1 MNDLIKVIDSHI
13 GECADVTEYID
24 KIVVAKE
31 DLKLTWTQI
40 SEIVYDK
47 WGFDRARDYYRRR
60 AIAIQTGETTGK
72 ADEFSEKFRS
82 LRKERIKLSDQITQ
96 NNAILRR
103 LSREETI
110 KEIAKELAD
119 KMNSDKMLEVIN
131 TDELADFRGSGSKA
145 EGILCLSDW
154 HYGIEV
160 SSYFNTYNVDV
171 AKKRISNLLQSVIKA
186 CTENSLQKL
195 HVLNLGDLICGRIH
209 LTLRLQ
215 SRIDVMTQ
223 IMDVS
228 EILAE
233 FLNELSKYVEVEY
246 YDCLDNH
253 SRLEPNKKESL
264 DLESL
269 TRIIPWYLSDRLASN
284 DKININK
291 NLYGKDI
298 ISFDCL
304 GHSIVGVHGH
314 DDKASNA
321 LDHITLMTH
330 KHYDL
335 LCIAHFHHFS
345 GDEKNESVIVG
356 NGTLMG
362 TDEYAEKLRLSSKP
376 SQNLIIVT
384 ESNVIED
391 IKRILV

>member
-1 MNDLIKVIDSHI
+1 MIIDLEKIDKFI
-13 GECADVTEYID
+13 GDYKSAGDYID
-24 KIVVAKE
+24 ALITSKE
-31 DLKLTWTQI
+31 ELGLTW
-40 SEIVYDK
+40 SEVSTVVYDK
-47 WGFDRARDYYRRR
+47 FGIDRSREYFRRR
-60 AIAIQTGETTGK
+60 AIDISSNKNCDTPM
-72 ADEFSEKFRS
+72 SEDKLRS
-82 LRKERIKLSDQITQ
+82 LRKERMKLSDQIIQ

-103 LSREETI
+103 ISREETL
-110 KEIAKELAD
+110 KEIAEDLAKNMSRNKILELPTID
-119 KMNSDKMLEVIN
+119 DVSNRSNEEV
-131 TDELADFRGSGSKA
+131 EA
-145 EGILCLSDW
+145 ILCLSDW

-160 SSYFNTYNVDV
+160 DSYFNTYNTDI
-171 AKKRISNLLQSVIKA
+171 ARKRINNLLYKTIKA
-186 CTENSLQKL
+186 CATHKVNKI

-223 IMDVS
+223 VMEVS

-233 FLNELSKYVEVEY
+233 FLNELSKHVEAQY

-269 TRIIPWYLSDRLASN
+269 TRVIPWYLKTRLCDNSEVHFN
-284 DKININK
+284 NNK
-291 NLYGKDI
+291 YGKDI
-298 ISFDCL
+298 ITFDCL
-304 GHSIVGVHGH
+304 GYKVAGVHGH
-314 DDKASNA
+314 DDKSSNV

-330 KHYDL
+330 EHFDL
-335 LCIAHFHHFS
+335 MCIAHFHHFS

-362 TDEYAEKLRLSSKP
+362 TDNYAEKLRLSSKP
-376 SQNLIIVT
+376 SQNLIVVT
-384 ESNVIED
+384 PDNVIED

>member
-1 MNDLIKVIDSHI
+1 MINLEQIDNAI
-13 GECADVTEYID
+13 GDYKSAGEYID
-24 KIVVAKE
+24 ILVTIKE
-31 DLKLTWTQI
+31 DFGLTWNEI
-40 SEIVYDK
+40 STIVYNK
-47 WGFDRARDYYRRR
+47 FGIDRSREYYRRR
-60 AIAIQTGETTGK
+60 AIDVASNKNCDTPNF
-72 ADEFSEKFRS
+72 DDRMRS
-82 LRKERIKLSDQITQ
+82 IRKERMKLSDQIIQ

-103 LSREETI
+103 ISREETL
-110 KEIAKELAD
+110 KEIAKDLAEN
-119 KMNSDKMLEVIN
+119 MNHCKILKPPKADEINNHSDRDVE
-131 TDELADFRGSGSKA
+131 A
-145 EGILCLSDW
+145 ILCLSDW

-160 SSYFNTYNVDV
+160 DSYFNKYDTNI
-171 AKKRISNLLQSVIKA
+171 AKQRINKLLNKTIEA
-186 CTENSLQKL
+186 CVLNKVSKL

-223 IMDVS
+223 VMEVS

-233 FLNELSKYVEVEY
+233 FLNELSKYVEIQY

-269 TRIIPWYLSDRLASN
+269 TRVIPWYLKTRLNNNSKVYFNSN
-284 DKININK
+284 R
-291 NLYGKDI
+291 YGKDI
-298 ISFDCL
+298 ITFNCL
-304 GHSIVGVHGH
+304 GHKVAGVHGH
-314 DDKASNA
+314 DDKSSNV

-330 KHYDL
+330 EHFDL
-335 LCIAHFHHFS
+335 MCIAHFHHFS

-362 TDEYAEKLRLSSKP
+362 TDSYAEKLRLTSKP

-384 ESNVIED
+384 PDNVIDD